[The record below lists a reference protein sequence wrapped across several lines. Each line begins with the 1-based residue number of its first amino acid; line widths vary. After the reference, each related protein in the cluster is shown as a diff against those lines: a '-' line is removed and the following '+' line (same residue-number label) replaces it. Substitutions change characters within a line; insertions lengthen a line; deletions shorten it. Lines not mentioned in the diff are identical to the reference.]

1 MNCDYCGHM
10 LSDHAVNYYASEL
23 IRVRCFIDSF
33 VDDDG
38 IRYYKCKCEDILI
51 NMDWIDEEQGW
62 DYRSPDEIITNS
74 PTTTTTTESF
84 KNIANKK
91 SMDIKNDRD

>member
-10 LSDHAVNYYASEL
+10 LSDHAVNYYASGL
-23 IRVRCFIDSF
+23 IRVKCFIDSF
-33 VDDDG
+33 VDEDR

-51 NMDWIDEEQGW
+51 DMNWMDEEQDW
-62 DYRSPDEIITNS
+62 DYQSPDEIITS
-74 PTTTTTTESF
+74 SLTTESY
-84 KNIANKK
+84 KNIADKK

>member
-10 LSDHAVNYYASEL
+10 LSEHAVNYYASGL
-23 IRVRCFIDSF
+23 IRVKCFIDSF
-33 VDDDG
+33 VDDER

-51 NMDWIDEEQGW
+51 DMDWIDEEQGW
-62 DYRSPDEIITNS
+62 DYQSPDEIITSS
-74 PTTTTTTESF
+74 PTTTESF

-91 SMDIKNDRD
+91 VWILKMIDQSL